1 MQKKIFKLLL
11 LLFLTSCGY
20 EAMHSKKNTI
30 NYNFSIS
37 EINFNGD
44 REINQKI
51 KAKLNNYTLD
61 KKDKNFILK
70 ISSNSKK
77 ITLSKDIQGNATNF
91 QKIIVMSVEVLM
103 NDKFKN
109 SFIIMENFNYNN
121 NPNKFDL
128 RKYEKEIKNNLTET
142 AVDKLIFKLSNIQ

>member
-30 NYNFSIS
+30 NYNFSIN

-77 ITLSKDIQGNATNF
+77 TTLSKDVQGNATNF
-91 QKIIVMSVEVLM
+91 QKTIAISVEILM

-109 SFIIMENFNYNN
+109 SFIIMENFDYNN
-121 NPNKFDL
+121 NSNKFDL

-142 AVDKLIFKLSNIQ
+142 AVDRLIFKLSNIQ

>member
-1 MQKKIFKLLL
+1 
-11 LLFLTSCGY
+11 
-20 EAMHSKKNTI
+20 MHSKKNTI

-91 QKIIVMSVEVLM
+91 QKTIAMRVEVLM

-109 SFIIMENFNYNN
+109 SFIIMENFDYNN

-142 AVDKLIFKLSNIQ
+142 AVNKLIFKLSNIRWY

>member
-1 MQKKIFKLLL
+1 MQKKIFTLLL

-77 ITLSKDIQGNATNF
+77 TTLSKDIQGNATNF
-91 QKIIVMSVEVLM
+91 QKTIAISVEILM

-109 SFIIMENFNYNN
+109 SFIIMENFDYNN
-121 NPNKFDL
+121 NSNKFDL

-142 AVDKLIFKLSNIQ
+142 AVDRLIFKLSIIQ